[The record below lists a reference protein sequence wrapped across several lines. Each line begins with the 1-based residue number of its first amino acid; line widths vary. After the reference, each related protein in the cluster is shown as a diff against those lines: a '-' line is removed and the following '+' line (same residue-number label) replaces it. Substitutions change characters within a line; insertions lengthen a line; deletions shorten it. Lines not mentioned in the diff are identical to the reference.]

1 MKRIVRNLL
10 LFGILAGGAAA
21 YYYYDQLFSA
31 VLFDKL
37 NNTDLKIR
45 TGSTF
50 EDVIYQL
57 QQNKQLKRV
66 NGFKWLSRKMGY
78 TDKTVKAGRY
88 ILTPG
93 MNNITLVRLL
103 RSGNQTPVKVV
114 IYEGRTPDEILR
126 KTEDDIETDTKSM
139 LDTLYSENFLQA
151 IGHTRDHAMCIFIPN
166 TYEVYWNISPRNFLI
181 RMKQESDRFWS
192 RNNRK
197 NLAAKKGL
205 SPEEAYTLASI
216 VEKETNHGPEKPI
229 IAGVYLNRLEK
240 GMRLQADPTVVF
252 AKKSFTQ
259 QRVLH
264 ADLSFESP
272 YNTYLNDGLPP
283 GPISIASIESIDAV
297 LNAEDHDYIFFCA
310 KPGTTGQHAFAATLA
325 QHSRNARLFHAWMD
339 KQEGK

>member
-1 MKRIVRNLL
+1 M
-10 LFGILAGGAAA
+10 FGILAGGAAA
-21 YYYYDQLFSA
+21 YYYYEQLFSA
-31 VLFDKL
+31 VLYDKL
-37 NNTDLKIR
+37 AITDLKIR

-50 EDVIYQL
+50 EDVVYQL
-57 QQNKQLKRV
+57 RQNKQLKRV

-78 TDKTVKAGRY
+78 DDKTVKAGRY

-114 IYEGRTPDEILR
+114 IYEGRTPDEILS
-126 KTEDDIETDTKSM
+126 KTEDDIETDSKSM
-139 LDTLYSENFLQA
+139 LDTLYSEHFLQS

-197 NLAAKKGL
+197 SLAAKKGL

-216 VEKETNHGPEKPI
+216 VEKETNHGPEKRT
-229 IAGVYLNRLEK
+229 IAGVYLNRLKK

-264 ADLSFESP
+264 ADLRFESP

-325 QHSRNARLFHAWMD
+325 QHSRNARLFHEWMD
-339 KQEGK
+339 KQEKK

>member
-1 MKRIVRNLL
+1 MKRTVRNLL
-10 LFGILAGGAAA
+10 IVGILAGGLVA
-21 YYYYDQLFSA
+21 YYYYDQLFSP
-31 VLFDKL
+31 VLFDPL
-37 NNTDLKIR
+37 QNTDLKIR

-50 EDVIYQL
+50 EDVVFQL

-78 TDKTVKAGRY
+78 SDKSVKPGRY
-88 ILTPG
+88 VLTPG
-93 MNNITLVRLL
+93 MNNISLVRLL

-126 KTEDDIETDTKSM
+126 KTEDDIETDTRSM
-139 LDTLYSENFLQA
+139 LDTLYSEHFLQT
-151 IGHTRDHAMCIFIPN
+151 IGLTRDHAMCIFIPN
-166 TYEVYWNISPRNFLI
+166 TYEVYWNISPRNFLL

-197 NLAAKKGL
+197 SLASKKGL

-216 VEKETNHGPEKPI
+216 VEKETNHGPEKPT
-229 IAGVYLNRLEK
+229 IAGVYLNRLK
-240 GMRLQADPTVVF
+240 NGIRLQADPTVVF
-252 AKKSFTQ
+252 AKKAFTQ

-272 YNTYLNDGLPP
+272 YNTYLHDGLPP

-297 LNAEDHDYIFFCA
+297 LNAENHDYLFFCA
-310 KPGTTGQHAFAATLA
+310 KPGYTGQHAFAATHA
-325 QHSRNARLFHAWMD
+325 QHSRNARLFHEWMNQQD
-339 KQEGK
+339 IR